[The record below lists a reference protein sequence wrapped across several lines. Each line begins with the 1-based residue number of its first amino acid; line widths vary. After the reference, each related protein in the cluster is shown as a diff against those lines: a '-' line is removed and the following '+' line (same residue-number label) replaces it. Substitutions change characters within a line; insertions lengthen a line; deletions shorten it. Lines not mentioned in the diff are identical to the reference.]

1 MKPLSFSVML
11 VFSLCSA
18 LCSTE
23 EDTPSEQFF
32 IENNNLIRIVN
43 NTDTFNLN
51 DVITIETVIDN
62 NQTTVNNEDILLSNL
77 FYDDIL
83 YTSFLQHNLV
93 LYKETGFRTLSPITV
108 TLDDIENIEGLTEV
122 NGNFMQIRSYYDS
135 NTNTF
140 ISEFSIT
147 LKESGTFFISDNR
160 FGLNDYRGIFITGG
174 VLELGFAQI
183 KSAIQNA
190 NEDGGYRFT
199 VN

>member
-11 VFSLCSA
+11 VFSLYSA

>member
-1 MKPLSFSVML
+1 ML
-11 VFSLCSA
+11 VFSLCSV

-93 LYKETGFRTLSPITV
+93 LYKETGFGTLSPITV

>member
-1 MKPLSFSVML
+1 ML
-11 VFSLCSA
+11 VFSLCSV

-83 YTSFLQHNLV
+83 
-93 LYKETGFRTLSPITV
+93 
-108 TLDDIENIEGLTEV
+108 
-122 NGNFMQIRSYYDS
+122 
-135 NTNTF
+135 
-140 ISEFSIT
+140 
-147 LKESGTFFISDNR
+147 
-160 FGLNDYRGIFITGG
+160 
-174 VLELGFAQI
+174 
-183 KSAIQNA
+183 
-190 NEDGGYRFT
+190 
-199 VN
+199 

>member
-1 MKPLSFSVML
+1 
-11 VFSLCSA
+11 
-18 LCSTE
+18 
-23 EDTPSEQFF
+23 
-32 IENNNLIRIVN
+32 
-43 NTDTFNLN
+43 
-51 DVITIETVIDN
+51 
-62 NQTTVNNEDILLSNL
+62 L

-93 LYKETGFRTLSPITV
+93 LYKETGFGTLSPITV

-183 KSAIQNA
+183 KSPIQNA

>member
-11 VFSLCSA
+11 VFSLCSV

-83 YTSFLQHNLV
+83 
-93 LYKETGFRTLSPITV
+93 
-108 TLDDIENIEGLTEV
+108 
-122 NGNFMQIRSYYDS
+122 
-135 NTNTF
+135 
-140 ISEFSIT
+140 
-147 LKESGTFFISDNR
+147 
-160 FGLNDYRGIFITGG
+160 
-174 VLELGFAQI
+174 
-183 KSAIQNA
+183 
-190 NEDGGYRFT
+190 
-199 VN
+199 

>member
-1 MKPLSFSVML
+1 MKPLSFSLML
-11 VFSLCSA
+11 VFSLYSA

>member
-93 LYKETGFRTLSPITV
+93 LYKETGFGTLSPITV

-147 LKESGTFFISDNR
+147 LKVSGTFFISDNR

>member
-11 VFSLCSA
+11 VFSLCAS
-18 LCSTE
+18 LCCPE

-32 IENNNLIRIVN
+32 IENNNLVRIVN

-62 NQTTVNNEDILLSNL
+62 NQNTVNNEDILLSNL

-83 YTSFLQHNLV
+83 DTSFLQHNLV
-93 LYKETGFRTLSPITV
+93 LYEETGFGTLSPITV
-108 TLDDIENIEGLTEV
+108 TLDDIENIEGITEV

>member
-1 MKPLSFSVML
+1 MEYIYDETNNVRSLVDTYSKFPNIQIDDMRIDRAGKYRLSVKAGKIRHKNTMLDVSSRASSV
-11 VFSLCSA
+11 
-18 LCSTE
+18 
-23 EDTPSEQFF
+23 
-32 IENNNLIRIVN
+32 
-43 NTDTFNLN
+43 
-51 DVITIETVIDN
+51 
-62 NQTTVNNEDILLSNL
+62 
-77 FYDDIL
+77 
-83 YTSFLQHNLV
+83 
-93 LYKETGFRTLSPITV
+93 
-108 TLDDIENIEGLTEV
+108 NIEGLTEV

-147 LKESGTFFISDNR
+147 LKESGTFFIYDNR

-183 KSAIQNA
+183 KSAILNA

>member
-1 MKPLSFSVML
+1 ML
-11 VFSLCSA
+11 VFSLYSA